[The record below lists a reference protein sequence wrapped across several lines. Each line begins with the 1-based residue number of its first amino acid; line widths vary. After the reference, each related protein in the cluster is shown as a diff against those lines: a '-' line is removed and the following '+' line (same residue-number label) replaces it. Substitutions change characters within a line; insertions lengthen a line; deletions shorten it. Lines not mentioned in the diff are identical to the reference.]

1 MILLIDWPFSSRP
14 KIFTIFTWI
23 LLFLEQ
29 MFMLYSV
36 KRIKLRI
43 DFNFRSLRNT
53 LLNEH
58 TYTLSSEVYW
68 VAIQPANI
76 EWPIPDEYQLAT
88 EETKKSMRCPLILV
102 VFENLVIRSNRYV
115 IKCRRKF
122 ILRFRLYSL
131 QNLLYFSIKARG
143 AHGCTHFI
151 LLHYQIKF

>member
-1 MILLIDWPFSSRP
+1 MHIIFCWFYWLTDLFPLVPKFSLFSP
-14 KIFTIFTWI
+14 E

-76 EWPIPDEYQLAT
+76 EWPIPDEYQLVT

-115 IKCRRKF
+115 IKCRIKF
-122 ILRFRLYSL
+122 IPAFFYDSEILFKHVFFLSL
-131 QNLLYFSIKARG
+131 KKLLN
-143 AHGCTHFI
+143 
-151 LLHYQIKF
+151 HYKYWWI